1 MSTKPHESPADLEQP
16 PTRWRDLFAAP
27 HATAV
32 LVMASGVALYAMNLY
47 FTAALLPSITADL
60 GGERYY
66 AWASTAYLI
75 AAVVATMLIGRILAV
90 RGSRGSYL
98 VAFLVV
104 ALGTAVSAASPVM
117 EVFIA
122 GRAVQGLGAGMLT
135 GLGYATIRTVL
146 PPTLWT
152 RATGLVSA
160 MFGVGTLVGPALGGA
175 FAQLGAWRIALAA
188 VAVAALVLLAASRR
202 ALPSSARD
210 AVESTPLPLWSIT
223 ALALTAALLSVSST
237 MTGAAAPVTALAAL
251 ALLIAFFVVDAR
263 NPHGVL
269 PRLAY
274 TRGNPLKWVYLTVA
288 ALCAGVTAENFIP
301 LFAQQL
307 AGATPLVA
315 GLVGAA
321 MSLGWTLAQLVSVGA
336 DPAGARRAVRV
347 GPILLFAGLTA
358 YGLLQTASASG
369 WQLLL
374 GALAL
379 LISGAGVGMA
389 FPHLSVA
396 AMRSGG
402 GSGEGA
408 KAAAAVSTTQLI
420 AFTLTSALAGN
431 LMAWGDGSALASAQW
446 LIFGIAA
453 VTLVGVASAAM
464 ALRQRR

>member
-1 MSTKPHESPADLEQP
+1 MSTKPIDLPSDVGEHP
-16 PTRWRDLFAAP
+16 PRWRDLFAAP
-27 HATAV
+27 HAAAV

-47 FTAALLPSITADL
+47 FTAALMPSIAADL
-60 GGERYY
+60 GGDRYY

-75 AAVVATMLIGRILAV
+75 AAVVATMLIGRILAA

-98 VAFLVV
+98 IAFLLF

-117 EVFIA
+117 EVFVA

-135 GLGYATIRTVL
+135 GLGYATIRSVL
-146 PPTLWT
+146 PPSLWT

-160 MFGVGTLVGPALGGA
+160 MFGVGTLVGPALGGV

-188 VAVAALVLLAASRR
+188 VVVVALALILASRR
-202 ALPSSARD
+202 ALPAATGEQGER
-210 AVESTPLPLWSIT
+210 TPLPLLSIT

-237 MTGAAAPVTALAAL
+237 VTGIAAPVTALAAL
-251 ALLIAFFVVDAR
+251 ALLIAFFVIDAR

-274 TRGNPLKWVYLTVA
+274 RRGNPLAWVYLTVA

-321 MSLGWTLAQLVSVGA
+321 MSLGWTLAQLVSVS
-336 DPAGARRAVRV
+336 AGPIAARWAVRI
-347 GPILLFAGLTA
+347 GPIVLFAGLAA

-374 GALAL
+374 GAVAL
-379 LISGAGVGMA
+379 LVSGAGVGMA

-402 GSGEGA
+402 DSGEGA

-420 AFTLTSALAGN
+420 AFTLASALAGN
-431 LMAWGDGSALASAQW
+431 LLAWGDGFALASARW

-453 VTLVGVASAAM
+453 VTLVGIPAAAM
-464 ALRQRR
+464 ALRRRP

>member
-1 MSTKPHESPADLEQP
+1 MSTKPLGPPADLGETP
-16 PTRWRDLFAAP
+16 SRWRDLFAAP

-47 FTAALLPSITADL
+47 FTAALMPSIAADL
-60 GGERYY
+60 DGERYY

-75 AAVVATMLIGRILAV
+75 AAVVATMLIGRILAA

-98 VAFLVV
+98 IAFLLF
-104 ALGTAVSAASPVM
+104 AFGTAVSAASPAM

-135 GLGYATIRTVL
+135 GLGYATIRSVL
-146 PPTLWT
+146 PPSLWT

-175 FAQLGAWRIALAA
+175 FAQLGAWRIALA
-188 VAVAALVLLAASRR
+188 VVAAGSLALLAASRR
-202 ALPSSARD
+202 ALPASAVGAGER
-210 AVESTPLPLWSIT
+210 TPLPVWSIA

-237 MTGAAAPVTALAAL
+237 MTGAAAPLTIAGAL
-251 ALLIAFFVVDAR
+251 ALLVAFFVIDAR
-263 NPHGVL
+263 SPHGVL

-274 TRGNPLKWVYLTVA
+274 TRGNPLAWVYLTVA
-288 ALCAGVTAENFIP
+288 ALCAGTTAENFIP

-321 MSLGWTLAQLVSVGA
+321 MSLGWTLAQLISVSA
-336 DPAGARRAVRV
+336 RPAAARWAVRI
-347 GPILLFAGLTA
+347 GPVVLFAGLVA
-358 YGLLQTASASG
+358 YGLLQSASAAAG
-369 WQLLL
+369 ELVL
-374 GALAL
+374 GAVVL
-379 LISGAGVGMA
+379 LVAGAGVGMA

-402 GSGEGA
+402 DSAEGA

-420 AFTLTSALAGN
+420 AFALSSALAGN
-431 LMAWGDGSALASAQW
+431 LMALGDGDPLASAQW

-453 VTLVGVASAAM
+453 VALVGVAGSAM
-464 ALRQRR
+464 ALRRRR